1 MKITI
6 TTIQVLV
13 LSMMNSKNT
22 NPQHSKDITLQL
34 PLQEKRQILE
44 ILIACTCRNKII
56 FQFPKVNLLID
67 LGTLQNQVLIQGLEA
82 LLGNIKKLLY
92 KDLLNMIKEKDK
104 LIGKLQSENEGKEF
118 VELNSI
124 QEKSVVE
131 FTKKHLFPYCQFIR
145 NADVLDRFES
155 SNSIGNMIMN
165 CIGVKDNIRSN
176 FWFTYKHIVRKAIK
190 QQRNISHNAIRNV
203 FISE

>member
-1 MKITI
+1 MLKQNNFSISKSKPTDSFRI
-6 TTIQVLV
+6 LTESSIDQGIGS
-13 LSMMNSKNT
+13 LSGEHQKAS
-22 NPQHSKDITLQL
+22 
-34 PLQEKRQILE
+34 
-44 ILIACTCRNKII
+44 
-56 FQFPKVNLLID
+56 
-67 LGTLQNQVLIQGLEA
+67 
-82 LLGNIKKLLY
+82 Y

-165 CIGVKDNIRSN
+165 HINIKDNIRSN
-176 FWFTYKHIVRKAIK
+176 FGTPTSIL
-190 QQRNISHNAIRNV
+190 
-203 FISE
+203 